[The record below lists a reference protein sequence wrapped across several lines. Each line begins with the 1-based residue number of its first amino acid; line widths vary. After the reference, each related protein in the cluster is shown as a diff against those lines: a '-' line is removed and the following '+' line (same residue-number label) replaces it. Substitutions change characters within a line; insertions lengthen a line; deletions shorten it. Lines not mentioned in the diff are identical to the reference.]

1 MKLYKVL
8 DLDINRKNIVSLVG
22 GGGKTTTI
30 NTLAREF
37 KELDK
42 KVLVATSTGIFYPE
56 KCQYDNVFIKEL
68 PLEFQPSKGSIT
80 YYAQFYDGLKLK
92 TGDIHLIDEIIQRE
106 IFDIVLIEADG
117 SKTMPIKAP
126 ALHEPVISKYTNITI
141 GLIGMD
147 SLGVN
152 IDENN
157 VHRPELLRNIVN
169 KNIIDSEAIFK
180 LVIHNDGLFKNSSG
194 KKILILNKAHSEEI
208 IYKAREVK
216 NDLQQEEIRVIIGD
230 IKTGHYY

>member
-8 DLDINRKNIVSLVG
+8 DLDINRKNIVSVVG

-30 NTLAREF
+30 NTLASEF

-42 KVLVATSTGIFYPE
+42 KVLVATSTGIFYPG
-56 KCQYDNVFIKEL
+56 KSQYDNVFIKEL

-80 YYAQFYDGLKLK
+80 YFAQIYDGLKLK
-92 TGDIHLIDEIIQRE
+92 TEDIQLIDEITQRE

-126 ALHEPVISKYTNITI
+126 ALHEPVISQYTNITI
-141 GLIGMD
+141 GLVGMD

-152 IDENN
+152 IDEEH

-169 KNIIDSEAIFK
+169 NDIIDSEAIVK
-180 LVIHNDGLFKNSSG
+180 LIIHNDGLFKSSRG
-194 KKILILNKAHSEEI
+194 RKILILNKADSDEL
-208 IYKAREVK
+208 IYKAREIK
-216 NDLQQEEIRVIIGD
+216 KDLQQEEIRVIIGD
-230 IKTGHYY
+230 IKTGNYY